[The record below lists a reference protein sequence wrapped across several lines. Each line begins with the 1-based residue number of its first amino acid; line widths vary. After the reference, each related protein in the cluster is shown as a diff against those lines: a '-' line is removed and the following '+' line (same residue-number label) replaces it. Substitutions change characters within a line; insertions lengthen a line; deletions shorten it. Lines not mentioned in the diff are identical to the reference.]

1 MNGVTKVRGMTRP
14 ANYAIALTVKPLTSE
29 IDGFLIFQFQKMEYF
44 MRTLLVLG
52 LSARRTLLATV
63 IIQRIA

>member
-14 ANYAIALTVKPLTSE
+14 ANYVLALTVKLLTSE
-29 IDGFLIFQFQKMEYF
+29 IDGFLIFQFHKMEYF